1 MLISHQGVVALT
13 NLRKEWQKDAGEEFP
28 EGLSNQL
35 LILYD
40 VCKLLELNIFQ
51 IQEVLSE
58 HGWRYVTAYINTP
71 IGFPIELRRNQHPI
85 RS

>member
-13 NLRKEWQKDAGEEFP
+13 SLRKEWQKDAREEFP

-35 LILYD
+35 LVLYD

-51 IQEVLSE
+51 TQEVLSE
-58 HGWRYVTAYINTP
+58 SGWRYVTTYINTP
-71 IGFPIELRRNQHPI
+71 LGSPIELRRNE
-85 RS
+85 